1 MKKILSILAILAI
14 LSSCKDLLSDD
25 MNKEDLI
32 EVKLSLTGDV
42 TVKEEP
48 LTKAFDSND
57 LIAIQVYH
65 ENNVYNVYNVYNG
78 YSSYA
83 YGLFDDMSDLKI
95 YLHSGTSYSIKA
107 LMIKNGKNTQIP
119 FSNYIKYTRN
129 GYGYFGYSDWG
140 LQNTDGIAAVKYY
153 AANTNSYRSINIS
166 NNFFY
171 TNQYTSSQYYFN
183 MPNRVFYPIS
193 DSYYGE
199 LSIDNI
205 SGDANTLSIEM
216 KHLVYRI
223 QCNVTGVTDG
233 TASITIKNGDNVLL
247 EKTDISGEYHSDEL
261 LFSCSSLYD
270 AWQYADNYTENVT
283 VSMTWLRGVGVLQD
297 LGSQV
302 VQVKRNSKNVINVSL
317 STSLSSPEII
327 AVH

>member
-1 MKKILSILAILAI
+1 MKRIFSLFAILAI

-32 EVKLSLTGDV
+32 EVNLSLTGDV

-48 LTKAFDSND
+48 LTKTFDSND
-57 LIAIQVYH
+57 LIAIQVYQ
-65 ENNVYNVYNVYNG
+65 NNNR
-78 YSSYA
+78 YA
-83 YGLFDDMSDLKI
+83 YGLFDDISNLKI
-95 YLHSGTSYSIKA
+95 YLHSDKSYTFKA
-107 LMIKNGKNTQIP
+107 LMINNGKNTLQP
-119 FSNYIKYTRN
+119 FNKNTLRFS
-129 GYGYFGYSDWG
+129 GYYSDNSLTCWIVTTRYDWAFAYDYLKDG
-140 LQNTDGIAAVKYY
+140 LSGIASIKPSSGTYY
-153 AANTNSYRSINIS
+153 QVMDVS
-166 NNFFY
+166 NDFIYWGYLGFE
-171 TNQYTSSQYYFN
+171 
-183 MPNRVFYPIS
+183 MPNKVFRPIA

-205 SGDANTLSIEM
+205 TGNENTLSIEM
-216 KHLVYRI
+216 KHLVYSI

-247 EKTDISGEYHSDEL
+247 NKTDISGEYHSNDL

-283 VSMTWLRGVGVLQD
+283 VSMSWLRGVGVLQD

-302 VQVKRNSKNVINVSL
+302 IQVKRNCKNVINVSL
-317 STSLSSPEII
+317 STSLSSPAICVQQEE
-327 AVH
+327 